1 MLDWA
6 LIMQNMRDEL
16 NDIFGEDLR
25 VLSIQTRDRLD
36 ITQLVMGE
44 KLYMSESSY
53 SDIETGRSH
62 CSMTTAILLLEMQ
75 DDPKSFLKNTV
86 KKAKAKVQ
94 EEEEKGLQ
102 EGKDLQP
109 V

>member
-1 MLDWA
+1 MLESV

-75 DDPKSFLKNTV
+75 DDPKSFLENTV
-86 KKAKAKVQ
+86 KKAKEQ
-94 EEEEKGLQ
+94 EEEG
-102 EGKDLQP
+102 LQP

>member
-1 MLDWA
+1 
-6 LIMQNMRDEL
+6 MRDEFK
-16 NDIFGEDLR
+16 DIFGEDLR

-36 ITQLVMGE
+36 ITQVVMGE
-44 KLYMSESSY
+44 KLCMSESSY
-53 SDIETGRSH
+53 SDIETGKSH
-62 CSMTTAILLLEMQ
+62 CGMTTAILLLEMQ

-94 EEEEKGLQ
+94 EEKEKGLQ

>member
-36 ITQLVMGE
+36 ITQFVMGE
-44 KLYMSESSY
+44 KLCMSESSY
-53 SDIETGRSH
+53 SDIETGKSH
-62 CSMTTAILLLEMQ
+62 CGMTTAILLLEMQ

-86 KKAKAKVQ
+86 KKAKEQ
-94 EEEEKGLQ
+94 EEKGLQ
-102 EGKDLQP
+102 EGKDLLP

>member
-44 KLYMSESSY
+44 KLCMSESSY
-53 SDIETGRSH
+53 SDIETGKSH
-62 CSMTTAILLLEMQ
+62 CGMTTVILLLEMQ

-86 KKAKAKVQ
+86 KKAKEQ
-94 EEEEKGLQ
+94 EEKGLQ